1 MFSGACTKS
10 FLFARHFF
18 HLKLSKN
25 YIATCVGLSG
35 THNAPPIAVSLHLIF
50 PLLPRRR
57 TSQDEEHEELP
68 NQHGR
73 SEKCCAAVT
82 LVPRPL
88 ICCDQTVSRDVSVPI
103 SLLQAVHS
111 LLTLSTTPVNH
122 TYGSGNALD
131 WIKTWK
137 KEYMIGCL
145 YRPPNSSVKFW
156 SSLEDALG
164 SLEGYEVILMGD
176 LNADFSDQRDKNYV
190 HMEHVCL
197 SLNLRNLISSS
208 PTRIRATQ
216 L

>member
-25 YIATCVGLSG
+25 YNATCVGLSG
-35 THNAPPIAVSLHLIF
+35 IHNAPPIAVSLHLIF

-73 SEKCCAAVT
+73 SENCCAAVT

-103 SLLQAVHS
+103 SLLQAVH
-111 LLTLSTTPVNH
+111 
-122 TYGSGNALD
+122 D
-131 WIKTWK
+131 
-137 KEYMIGCL
+137 
-145 YRPPNSSVKFW
+145 NSAVFENVAGACESN
-156 SSLEDALG
+156 LH
-164 SLEGYEVILMGD
+164 
-176 LNADFSDQRDKNYV
+176 ADFSCRKRSGKSELFSVHEQNTAETSQRKSQVMDN
-190 HMEHVCL
+190 
-197 SLNLRNLISSS
+197 
-208 PTRIRATQ
+208 
-216 L
+216 